1 MRDMEYSTHRSGF
14 SLTAF
19 LIGGLIG
26 GTIALLYAPQSG
38 RKTREFLKTE
48 GSETADRV
56 IRSILDAQ
64 ENVLEL
70 IEDAQLRMQSMSQ
83 DTRDRL
89 QRLQEIARTTIAEQ
103 KDSLTR
109 GYSEARDVMKHS
121 TPEG

>member
-1 MRDMEYSTHRSGF
+1 MRNMDYERSGSNF

-38 RKTREFLKTE
+38 RKTREFLLTE
-48 GSETADRV
+48 GGETADRV

-64 ENVLEL
+64 ENVLAM
-70 IEDAQLRMQSMSQ
+70 IEDAQYRMHSMSQ

-89 QRLQEIARTTIAEQ
+89 ERLQEIARSTIAEQ

-109 GYSEARDVMKHS
+109 GYSEAKDVVKNRQ
-121 TPEG
+121 PEG

>member
-1 MRDMEYSTHRSGF
+1 MRNMDYETSRSSF

-38 RKTREFLKTE
+38 RKTREFLMTE
-48 GSETADRV
+48 GGDGADRV
-56 IRSILDAQ
+56 IHSILDAQ
-64 ENVLEL
+64 ENVLAM
-70 IEDAQLRMQSMSQ
+70 IEDAQYRMRSMSQ

-89 QRLQEIARTTIAEQ
+89 QRLQDIARNTIAWQ

-109 GYSEARDVMKHS
+109 GYTEAKDVVKNRP
-121 TPEG
+121 PEG

>member
-1 MRDMEYSTHRSGF
+1 MEYSTHRSGF
-14 SLTAF
+14 SLGAF

-38 RKTREFLKTE
+38 KKTREFLRTE
-48 GSETADRV
+48 GGETADRV

-64 ENVLEL
+64 ENVLEM

-89 QRLQEIARTTIAEQ
+89 QRLQDIARSTISEQ
-103 KDSLTR
+103 KDSLSR
-109 GYSEARDVMKHS
+109 GYSDAREVMKNRQA
-121 TPEG
+121 EG